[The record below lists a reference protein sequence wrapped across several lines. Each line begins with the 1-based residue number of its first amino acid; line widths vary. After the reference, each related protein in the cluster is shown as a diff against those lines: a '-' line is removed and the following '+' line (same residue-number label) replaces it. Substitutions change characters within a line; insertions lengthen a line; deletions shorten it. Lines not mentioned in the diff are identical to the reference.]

1 MINLFFVDRKALQR
15 LQAGPLNTY
24 IDKFA
29 ALLSELS
36 YAKSTGQ
43 PHIRLVAD
51 LSRWLQQKQLK
62 VKDLNEQ
69 LVAKFFKYR
78 RRHLHIRRGDTATL
92 QLLLKMLR
100 GTGKISNPSLKI
112 SNSPIQQ
119 IERRFTQ
126 YLLEERNLS
135 QATLLNT
142 LPFVRQFLTKRFGK
156 GPILLNELH
165 STDIT
170 RFVLQH
176 THTLSPAC
184 AKLMAGALRC
194 FLRFL
199 YMHRDITT
207 DLAQAV
213 PAVANWRLSNL
224 PKYIEPEQVKC
235 LLKSCDQTTILG
247 QRNYTILLILARLGL
262 RAGEVVNMRL
272 DDIDWEAGE
281 FIVHGKGNQQDRLP
295 IPYDVGKSLAK
306 YLRYG
311 RPRCSS
317 RQVFIRTKAPIR
329 GFANSSRIS
338 TIVMQAL
345 KHAGI
350 NSTCKGA
357 HLLRHSLATNMLRR
371 GASFNEIGEILRHKL
386 MNTTEIYAKVDLQ
399 ALRKLAQPW
408 PGGTK

>member
-1 MINLFFVDRKALQR
+1 
-15 LQAGPLNTY
+15 
-24 IDKFA
+24 
-29 ALLSELS
+29 
-36 YAKSTGQ
+36 
-43 PHIRLVAD
+43 
-51 LSRWLQQKQLK
+51 
-62 VKDLNEQ
+62 
-69 LVAKFFKYR
+69 
-78 RRHLHIRRGDTATL
+78 
-92 QLLLKMLR
+92 
-100 GTGKISNPSLKI
+100 
-112 SNSPIQQ
+112 
-119 IERRFTQ
+119 
-126 YLLEERNLS
+126 
-135 QATLLNT
+135 
-142 LPFVRQFLTKRFGK
+142 
-156 GPILLNELH
+156 
-165 STDIT
+165 
-170 RFVLQH
+170 
-176 THTLSPAC
+176 
-184 AKLMAGALRC
+184 MAGALRC